1 MTVPTSIVFA
11 VAGAVFLLL
20 AMLRLVREHGRLTPA
35 TRTWF
40 LVGGVFAIVAVWLS
54 VNR

>member
-1 MTVPTSIVFA
+1 MTAPTSIVFA
-11 VAGAVFLLL
+11 VIAAVFLLL
-20 AMLRLVREHGRLTPA
+20 ALQRLVREHGRLSPA

-40 LVGGVFAIVAVWLS
+40 LIGGVFALVAVWLS